1 MRERA
6 DAAQVMIGRN
16 RRKRL
21 FCPCQKRQP
30 AGTRPVQFLMP
41 SSIWLAMVVAMGGR
55 DRLTE
60 SVKTWDIR
68 M

>member
-1 MRERA
+1 
-6 DAAQVMIGRN
+6 
-16 RRKRL
+16 
-21 FCPCQKRQP
+21 
-30 AGTRPVQFLMP
+30 MP